1 MINSDLNWFK
11 QMEFLNI
18 IRVYVRMQS
27 KIEIEIETE
36 IEIKRDTANQPTV
49 LGVVSC
55 ACTCC
60 GW

>member
-1 MINSDLNWFK
+1 
-11 QMEFLNI
+11 MEFLNI

-60 GW
+60 G